1 MPNIG
6 TRLSGVAMAG
16 FLAMVSGACS
26 LPFPW
31 VATATPKASLVVLLP
46 STSATATASR
56 GGGSRDIIPA
66 VLKASAL
73 SYRVR
78 LSQTGDPIV
87 RDRLAV
93 TNIVVDNLVPGAW
106 DLTVTGYFE
115 AGKDIFQASTAV
127 DLVAG
132 ANTVEL
138 TLDPLQT
145 AVTGKGDLSL
155 AISWPKGQIDTAN
168 AFLASD
174 PRALRDTALATK
186 ELSAVDAASTG
197 LSIAKTGIASGTYYL
212 TVDLSVGTALAAT
225 VIEVVHIYDYRTSA
239 ATIVLDGKISL
250 PPDSPT
256 GLAVASRTEGGIDFS
271 WVDNS
276 NTETGYEFHD
286 GSAWIALSAGKV
298 AYTVS
303 VAPLVNTVFKVR
315 AKNDFGPSAI
325 ASYTFAPC
333 FVTYS
338 ANTADSGT
346 VPVDAYTYEAGSKV
360 KVMATGTIAKTGFV
374 ITGWNSNA
382 GGTGTAFS
390 PSDSLVMPAGG
401 LTLYAQWTPNTA
413 VITISL
419 DNPFDDTPGS
429 LDPDKSGLALDFS
442 VSPTNPTRNSILAN
456 LDRSK
461 GESVTITATGGSYTN
476 YKWVL
481 FGNGWGVLPKVVDEL
496 STSSSVTL
504 TTYTNKFLEEPD
516 VELAVVT
523 LTLAFG
529 NGTNALELPLYQ
541 YSRTLRFQIVDSN
554 TVIPSREAQ

>member
-6 TRLSGVAMAG
+6 TRLSGIAMAG

-46 STSATATASR
+46 STPATATASR

-66 VLKASAL
+66 ALKTSDL
-73 SYRVR
+73 SYRVE

-87 RDRLAV
+87 RDSLAV
-93 TNIVVDNLVPGAW
+93 TDIAVDGLVPGTW
-106 DLTVTGYFE
+106 DLTVTGYIE
-115 AGKDIFQASTAV
+115 AGKDLFQASTSV

-132 ANTVEL
+132 ANTVKL
-138 TLDPLQT
+138 TLEPLQT
-145 AVTGKGDLSL
+145 AVTGQGELSL
-155 AISWPKGQIDTAN
+155 AISWPKGQIDTAS
-168 AFLASD
+168 AYLARD
-174 PRALRDTALATK
+174 PLALRATALAAD
-186 ELSAVDAASTG
+186 ELSAVDAASAG
-197 LSIAKTGIASGTYYL
+197 LSIAKKGIVSGTYYL
-212 TVDLSVGTALAAT
+212 TVDLYVGTALAAT

-239 ATIVLDGKISL
+239 ATIVLDGKISR

-256 GLAVASRTEGGIDFS
+256 GLAVASRTRGGIDFS

-276 NTETGYEFHD
+276 DTETGYEFHD
-286 GSAWIALSAGKV
+286 GSAWQALSAGKT

-303 VAPLVNTVFKVR
+303 VAPLVTTVFKVR
-315 AKNDFGPSAI
+315 AKNDFGLSAI
-325 ASYTFAPC
+325 ASYAFAPC
-333 FVTYS
+333 FAIYS
-338 ANTADSGT
+338 ANTGDKGT
-346 VPVDAYTYEAGSKV
+346 VPVDAYAYEAGSSV
-360 KVMATGTIAKTGFV
+360 KVMDIGTMAKTGFAF
-374 ITGWNSNA
+374 TGWNTNA
-382 GGTGTAFS
+382 GGTGTAYS
-390 PSDSLVMPAGG
+390 PADSLVMPGG
-401 LTLYAQWTPNTA
+401 GMTLYAQWAPNTA

-442 VSPTNPTRNSILAN
+442 VSPTNPTQNSILTN

-481 FGNGWGVLPKVVDEL
+481 FGKGWGVLPTIEGE
-496 STSSSVTL
+496 SNSSAIIL
-504 TTYTNKFLEEPD
+504 TAGAET
-516 VELAVVT
+516 ELAVVT

-529 NGTNALELPLYQ
+529 NGTNAMELPLYQ
-541 YSRTLRFQIVDSN
+541 YSRTLRFQIVDSSSA
-554 TVIPSREAQ
+554 VIPSRESR